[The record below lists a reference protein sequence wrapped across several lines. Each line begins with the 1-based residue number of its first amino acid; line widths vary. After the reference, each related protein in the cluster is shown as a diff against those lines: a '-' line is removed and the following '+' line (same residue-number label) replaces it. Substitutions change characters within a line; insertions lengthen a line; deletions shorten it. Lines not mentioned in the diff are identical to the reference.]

1 MAELGWKFWLTMTSV
16 VLVILLALGL
26 GRLLIGWALSR
37 VATPAMMEVLSPLFK
52 WILFAYPRGSLWTI

>member
-26 GRLLIGWALSR
+26 GETLDWVG
-37 VATPAMMEVLSPLFK
+37 SPE
-52 WILFAYPRGSLWTI
+52 WPRRR